1 MKKQK
6 ELQKRNIQVMNQIK
20 KLKKDY
26 IVKDLMFQNI
36 QVIHMKIKYLRMTK
50 EEQKQALE
58 DYKNSSE
65 VASEVVKR
73 IKRVRIISCI
83 GLIYGIA
90 LSIFNV
96 ITSAHFVD
104 YISSGVTI
112 IACLLLFIKSKE
124 ILIGK
129 VNEYIVT
136 NIRNK
141 QKEERKKEE
150 KKAKKNKEII

>member
-1 MKKQK
+1 
-6 ELQKRNIQVMNQIK
+6 
-20 KLKKDY
+20 
-26 IVKDLMFQNI
+26 
-36 QVIHMKIKYLRMTK
+36 MKIKYLRMTK